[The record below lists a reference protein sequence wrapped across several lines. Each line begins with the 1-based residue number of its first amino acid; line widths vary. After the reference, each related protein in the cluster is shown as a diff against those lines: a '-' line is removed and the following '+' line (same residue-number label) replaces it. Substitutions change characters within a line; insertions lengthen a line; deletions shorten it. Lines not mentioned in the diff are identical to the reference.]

1 MNVFVMERS
10 IIRPL
15 GRDAQ
20 NRLIGYVGEN
30 NSRSFYI
37 RTQDNISSYTT
48 VSLLIDKMDCGAMTV
63 TAMPDGSKLLS
74 LTLNSAMIGKAGVK
88 TCQIV
93 MAGDNG
99 LVQKSAQFQA
109 FVGAANDVDQA
120 EEDGAALIIISQ
132 AITDMIASAAEDI
145 ADAAQEVIDS
155 IPSDYSALSEDVADL
170 KADLEDLDDRVE
182 TIESSDGG
190 DGLTD
195 AIKFALLAC
204 FDHVAWDD
212 DDPTGQTYIDALYDA
227 LYPPADLVSISVV
240 YTQSG
245 TVYDTD
251 TLDSLKS
258 DLVCTAHM
266 SDQST
271 RIVTTYTLSGSLI
284 EGTSTITV
292 SYGGY
297 IATFSVTVSSIMQ
310 TIPITWSGSGSD
322 STTNAVDARNGDLYW
337 TLPFV
342 DGFAGYSSGATR
354 DSEFIRI
361 QASLYSD
368 SETQTRVGVYYIDTE
383 TIEPSGRTTAN
394 RPAMPCE
401 SQIKIAP
408 AGYYVVLTATRV
420 TGGGFKDNANSRT
433 FLNTYANS
441 VKLMVTS
448 GG

>member
-1 MNVFVMERS
+1 MANIPLKS
-10 IIRPL
+10 IKFPGL
-15 GRDAQ
+15 A
-20 NRLIGYVGEN
+20 N
-30 NSRSFYI
+30 
-37 RTQDNISSYTT
+37 TYTIPE
-48 VSLLIDKMDCGAMTV
+48 VSTDL
-63 TAMPDGSKLLS
+63 TAS
-74 LTLNSAMIGKAGVK
+74 GKAAEAAK
-88 TCQIV
+88 
-93 MAGDNG
+93 
-99 LVQKSAQFQA
+99 
-109 FVGAANDVDQA
+109 VGAELA
-120 EEDGAALIIISQ
+120 
-132 AITDMIASAAEDI
+132 DI
-145 ADAAQEVIDS
+145 KA
-155 IPSDYSALSEDVADL
+155 DVAAAGTQIDTINESL
-170 KADLEDLDDRVE
+170 GDLDDRVE

-433 FLNTYANS
+433 FFNTYANS